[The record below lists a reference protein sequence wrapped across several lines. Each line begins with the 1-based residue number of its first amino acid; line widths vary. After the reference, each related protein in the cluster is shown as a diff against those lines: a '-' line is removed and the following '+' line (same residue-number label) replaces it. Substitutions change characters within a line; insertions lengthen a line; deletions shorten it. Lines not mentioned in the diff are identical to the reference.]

1 VQDFE
6 QLKSGGKIE
15 DKSKKVANGKK
26 ENEVGL
32 LKGNLSLVLVFTE
45 MINSSSFK
53 SKVVKT

>member
-1 VQDFE
+1 MQDFE